1 MIEGES
7 CVKYDTNWCHYIQLI
22 YFLINYCW
30 FDVSVSVLYEYYVD
44 YELDLNI
51 LTLKSKTCAR
61 K

>member
-22 YFLINYCW
+22 YFLINYYW

-44 YELDLNI
+44 YELDLDSR
-51 LTLKSKTCAR
+51 TY
-61 K
+61 

>member
-22 YFLINYCW
+22 YFLINYYW
-30 FDVSVSVLYEYYVD
+30 FDVSVLYGCYVN
-44 YELDLNI
+44 YELDLNR